1 MDLAG
6 AQDFLRQHHRGL
18 LATLRRDGRPQLS
31 PVLAVLD
38 DAGRVVVSTRA
49 RSAKTHN
56 LRRDPRVALCVF
68 TDGFFGDWVQVEGRA
83 EIVELPEAMDALVD
97 YYRRASGEHP
107 DWEDYR
113 SAMRAEQRV
122 VVRFEI
128 ERVSPG
134 S

>member
-1 MDLAG
+1 MEVAG
-6 AQDFLRQHHRGL
+6 AQDFLRQQHRGV

-31 PVLAVLD
+31 PVLAVID
-38 DAGRVVVSTRA
+38 DAGRVVVSTRS

-68 TDGFFGDWVQVEGRA
+68 TDGFFGEWVQLEGRA

-113 SAMRAEQRV
+113 TAMRSEQRV
-122 VVRFEI
+122 VVRFQI
-128 ERVSPG
+128 ERVSPSG
-134 S
+134 

>member
-1 MDLAG
+1 MEVAG
-6 AQDFLRQHHRGL
+6 AQDFLRQQHRGV

-31 PVLAVLD
+31 PVLAVID
-38 DAGRVVVSTRA
+38 DAGRVVVSTRS

-68 TDGFFGDWVQVEGRA
+68 TDGFFGEWVQLEGRA

-113 SAMRAEQRV
+113 TAMRAEQRV
-122 VVRFEI
+122 VVRFQI
-128 ERVSPG
+128 ERVSPSG
-134 S
+134 